1 MTENEAIARFKSC
14 QENVGKC
21 EKCRFYSCCGIYDM
35 EDTAIKALEEVQQYR
50 AIGTVEELETA
61 SKYLRLVKKHGTVGK
76 TIEECAEYEEIGTVE
91 EFREA
96 VEKQTAYYPDRV
108 VHQLEERTAFLKD
121 CTKYGNKTAE
131 QQSKS
136 YDTMMMYE
144 VKDLVGD
151 LLEIVKAGGT
161 DDTH

>member
-1 MTENEAIARFKSC
+1 MVAMTENEAIARFKSC

-50 AIGTVEELETA
+50 AIGTP
-61 SKYLRLVKKHGTVGK
+61 
-76 TIEECAEYEEIGTVE
+76 EEC
-91 EFREA
+91 RSA
-96 VEKQTAYYPDRV
+96 VEKQPTAYDPSKV
-108 VHQLEERTAFLKD
+108 VKQLEECTAFLKD
-121 CTKYGNKTAE
+121 CTKYGNKTTD

-144 VKDLVGD
+144 VKDLVDD
-151 LLEIVKAGGT
+151 LLEIVKAGGA
-161 DDTH
+161 DGN